1 MKNIPNFS
9 KRENSWKV
17 RRIIF
22 LLVLVACFVS
32 CGSEGNIS
40 ELQEQN
46 KQLEKEK
53 AELVEENKYLKI
65 EIDSLKSSICD
76 LEATLDRIYDI
87 INN

>member
-1 MKNIPNFS
+1 M
-9 KRENSWKV
+9 
-17 RRIIF
+17 
-22 LLVLVACFVS
+22 VACFVS

-65 EIDSLKSSICD
+65 EIDSLKSTVYN
-76 LEATLDRIYDI
+76 LETSLERIYSI

>member
-1 MKNIPNFS
+1 M
-9 KRENSWKV
+9 

-22 LLVLVACFVS
+22 LLVLVVCFVS

>member
-1 MKNIPNFS
+1 MKRVIL
-9 KRENSWKV
+9 
-17 RRIIF
+17 
-22 LLVLVACFVS
+22 LLVSVVCFVS

-53 AELVEENKYLKI
+53 AELVEENKHLKI
-65 EIDSLKSSICD
+65 EIDSLKSSIYD
-76 LEATLDRIYDI
+76 LEATLERIYGI

>member
-1 MKNIPNFS
+1 MKRVIL
-9 KRENSWKV
+9 
-17 RRIIF
+17 
-22 LLVLVACFVS
+22 LLVSVVCFVS

-53 AELVEENKYLKI
+53 AELVEENKHLKI
-65 EIDSLKSSICD
+65 EIDSLNSIIYD
-76 LEATLDRIYDI
+76 LEATLERIYGI